1 MVNETSSTVPQFCI
15 HIAFALVKITIQ
27 IVPLI
32 QLTTVIKATQSSNM
46 RSSFGPMLKMRR

>member
-1 MVNETSSTVPQFCI
+1 MVNETSSTVQQFCI